1 MNSRNAVVA
10 AAIFAALTGHMTS
23 SLAHHG
29 PPNEPLYNTT
39 EPVVFD
45 GEVTEVF
52 WRNPHARFRIRV
64 TDGPN
69 EGEIW
74 EIETNPVGILL
85 RTGFTTDLLPI
96 GSSVKVAGAVSR
108 SRPRSMALYNLLLP
122 NGYEFADAAR
132 PRPLRFSEQRLSTEL
147 LAVDE
152 AKVQAATRDARGIF
166 RVWSRSLNRQ
176 SRLDLDNL
184 TPAAQAARAA
194 FNRADDPIL
203 DCVADGMPRGML
215 HPPPISFSDEGD
227 RIILRAAEHDL
238 VRTIHMTADVDP
250 RDQPATPLGYSVGRW
265 EDVNTLVVT
274 TSRVDWPYSDANG
287 TPQSDVSVHLERFS
301 LSDDDTKLVYELT
314 SIDPPYLIGPS
325 VRRAEFTWDP
335 SREIEPY
342 NCALWDE

>member
-1 MNSRNAVVA
+1 
-10 AAIFAALTGHMTS
+10 
-23 SLAHHG
+23 
-29 PPNEPLYNTT
+29 
-39 EPVVFD
+39 
-45 GEVTEVF
+45 
-52 WRNPHARFRIRV
+52 
-64 TDGPN
+64 
-69 EGEIW
+69 
-74 EIETNPVGILL
+74 
-85 RTGFTTDLLPI
+85 
-96 GSSVKVAGAVSR
+96 
-108 SRPRSMALYNLLLP
+108 
-122 NGYEFADAAR
+122 
-132 PRPLRFSEQRLSTEL
+132 
-147 LAVDE
+147 
-152 AKVQAATRDARGIF
+152 
-166 RVWSRSLNRQ
+166 LNRQ